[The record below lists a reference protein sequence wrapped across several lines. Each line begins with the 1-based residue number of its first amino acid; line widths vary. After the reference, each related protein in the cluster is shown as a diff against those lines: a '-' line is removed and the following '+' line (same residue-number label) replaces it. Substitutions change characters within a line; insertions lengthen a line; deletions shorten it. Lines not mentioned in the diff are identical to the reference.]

1 MERELTETK
10 EQRAEALNSLSTL
23 CDFFQNRVLK
33 GPSDEAL
40 REFNRATKE
49 WVSVTYKELGEK
61 VKRIWRRF
69 DYSSIY
75 LLIGGTFSPILLID
89 FYRYHPT
96 LSIIWFCLMW
106 AIIITGITMVAI
118 FGPGRLKWLHFPLY
132 FIIGWSALMLVPGW
146 IKYNINFFWFILA
159 GGLVYTF
166 GMIPFVM
173 RGKKAAHFIWHLFVL
188 FGAITHFLGI
198 YFCLF

>member
-61 VKRIWRRF
+61 VKNWQRAFAIWGLTEVTAWRCC
-69 DYSSIY
+69 
-75 LLIGGTFSPILLID
+75 
-89 FYRYHPT
+89 
-96 LSIIWFCLMW
+96 CL
-106 AIIITGITMVAI
+106 TE
-118 FGPGRLKWLHFPLY
+118 
-132 FIIGWSALMLVPGW
+132 
-146 IKYNINFFWFILA
+146 
-159 GGLVYTF
+159 
-166 GMIPFVM
+166 
-173 RGKKAAHFIWHLFVL
+173 
-188 FGAITHFLGI
+188 
-198 YFCLF
+198 

>member
-61 VKRIWRRF
+61 VKNWQRAFADLGLNRGDRVAMLLPNGVNAVCF
-69 DYSSIY
+69 DQAAMSN
-75 LLIGGTFSPILLID
+75 
-89 FYRYHPT
+89 
-96 LSIIWFCLMW
+96 LSTSRSAADFCLTYRVRREVVMMHVTDGCW
-106 AIIITGITMVAI
+106 CSDQEDGS
-118 FGPGRLKWLHFPLY
+118 RY
-132 FIIGWSALMLVPGW
+132 FLWSG
-146 IKYNINFFWFILA
+146 N
-159 GGLVYTF
+159 
-166 GMIPFVM
+166 
-173 RGKKAAHFIWHLFVL
+173 R
-188 FGAITHFLGI
+188 
-198 YFCLF
+198 